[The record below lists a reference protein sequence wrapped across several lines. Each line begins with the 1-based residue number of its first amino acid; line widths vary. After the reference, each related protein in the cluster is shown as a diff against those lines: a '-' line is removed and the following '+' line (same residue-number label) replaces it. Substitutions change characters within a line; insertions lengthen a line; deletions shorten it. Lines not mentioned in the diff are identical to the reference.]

1 MALAPIAGGTEVSRQ
16 MKMLADELPQPAW
29 GRVLQERF
37 LFFFFFLRSWRA
49 KTNSW
54 ALAASTS
61 RTAS

>member
-1 MALAPIAGGTEVSRQ
+1 MTLAPIAGGMEVSRQ

-29 GRVLQERF
+29 GRALQRF
-37 LFFFFFLRSWRA
+37 LFFSFFLRCWRA